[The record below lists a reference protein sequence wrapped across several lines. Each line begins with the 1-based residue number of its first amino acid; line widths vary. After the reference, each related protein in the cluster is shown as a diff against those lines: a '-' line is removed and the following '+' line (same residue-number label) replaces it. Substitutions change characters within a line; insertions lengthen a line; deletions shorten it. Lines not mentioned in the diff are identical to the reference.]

1 MQLEA
6 VGLTIESPNGRLG
19 MDAVFNDGL
28 CRFVIH
34 RASGLTSDIGQF
46 GLITVTPLV
55 VRSEYISLD
64 LIISTSCT
72 LILALERRL

>member
-19 MDAVFNDGL
+19 MDVVFNDGL

-55 VRSEYISLD
+55 VRSESSALGSK
-64 LIISTSCT
+64 ISTHV
-72 LILALERRL
+72 L